1 MSKDFIINELQTILQ
16 DISKY
21 TLDKYKIKK
30 EDLQYLDYKF
40 NSIVGLF
47 VAYNND
53 SDDKTI
59 NKKVT
64 KKKKKTTTT
73 KRKYTKKVYKTDEV
87 MQIVG
92 DNKDENIH

>member
-30 EDLQYLDYKF
+30 KDLQYLDYKF
-40 NSIVGLF
+40 NTIVGLF
-47 VAYNND
+47 IAYNDD
-53 SDDKTI
+53 SNLEEEKEI
-59 NKKVT
+59 

-73 KRKYTKKVYKTDEV
+73 KRKYNKKVYKTNEV
-87 MQIVG
+87 MQVVG
-92 DNKDENIH
+92 DNKDELLS